1 MSICNPYYDQYG
13 RKTDL
18 MHVAK
23 GATYPINILGN
34 AASAD
39 VANSP
44 VTDLDEDSADTISF
58 RVGDEKEDAS
68 NEYTHK
74 ITKVD
79 EAIKSQYDSEGNDIA
94 ETYAKKTEV
103 VALDPETG
111 KVPTEY
117 LPDTTNNVNF
127 VNGKTGDVTLYGT
140 DIAISESDENTITE
154 ALTSASETLQNE
166 IDNLT
171 ETKANS
177 TDIPR
182 IGEELY
188 GSTDSESHT
197 TFNAYS
203 YTAEQVGNEF
213 RLYKNN
219 TTEGTQE
226 TVSSFGIRSTANLS
240 FAPVGNVITIGTGTI
255 SINFDNQPNYNV
267 CLYDG
272 FNQAIGAWTI
282 TNDGNTRVM
291 VLRYGGRSSDGS
303 KTNIIPIGTEIR
315 KNGSFTFV
323 LDSDDPYTDK
333 SSFALMIYKEA

>member
-13 RKTDL
+13 RKTEL

-34 AASAD
+34 AATAD
-39 VANSP
+39 VANNP
-44 VTDLDEDSADTISF
+44 IEDLLPDSTDTISF
-58 RVGDEKEDAS
+58 RSGDELDSKA
-68 NEYTHK
+68 NEFTHK
-74 ITKVD
+74 ISKVD
-79 EAIKSQYDSEGNDIA
+79 EAVKATNDSEGNNIA
-94 ETYAKKTEV
+94 EIYAKKTEV
-103 VALDPETG
+103 IALDPETG

-117 LPDTTNNVNF
+117 LPDTVNNVNF
-127 VNGKTGDVTLYGT
+127 VNNKTGDVTLYGT
-140 DIAISESDENTITE
+140 DIAISESDENTVTE
-154 ALTSASETLQNE
+154 AINSASETLQNE

-188 GSTDSESHT
+188 ESADSEEHT

-203 YTAEQVGNEF
+203 YTAEQVGTEF

-219 TTEGTQE
+219 TKEGTQE
-226 TVSSFGIRSTANLS
+226 TVSSFGITSAANLS
-240 FAPVGNVITIGTGTI
+240 FAPVGNILTFGTRTIN
-255 SINFDNQPNYNV
+255 INFDNQPNYNV

-272 FNQAIGAWTI
+272 INQATGTWTV
-282 TNDGNTRVM
+282 TNNGNTRVM
-291 VLRYGGRSSDGS
+291 VMRYGGRSSDGS
-303 KTNIIPIGTEIR
+303 KTNIIPIGTEIV
-315 KNGSFTFV
+315 KNSSFTFI
-323 LDSDDPYTDK
+323 LDGDDPYTDK

>member
-34 AASAD
+34 ASSAD
-39 VANSP
+39 IANSP

-58 RVGDEKEDAS
+58 RVGDEKDDAF

-74 ITKVD
+74 ITKVG
-79 EAIKSQYDSEGNDIA
+79 EAIKAQYDSEGNDIA
-94 ETYAKKTEV
+94 ETYAKTDEV
-103 VALDPETG
+103 IALDPETG

-117 LPDTTNNVNF
+117 LPDTANNVNF
-127 VNGKTGDVTLYGT
+127 VNNKTGDVTLYGT

-166 IDNLT
+166 IDNLA

-188 GSTDSESHT
+188 ESEDSV
-197 TFNAYS
+197 FNAYS
-203 YTAEQVGNEF
+203 YTAEQVGTEF

-226 TVSSFGIRSTANLS
+226 TVSSFGISSTANLS
-240 FAPVGNVITIGTGTI
+240 FAPVGNVITLSTRAVN
-255 SINFDNQPNYNV
+255 INFDNQPNYNV

-272 FNQAIGAWTI
+272 VNQATGTWTI
-282 TNDGNTRVM
+282 TNNGNTKIM
-291 VLRYGGRSSDGS
+291 VLRYGGRSSDS
-303 KTNIIPIGTEIR
+303 TKTNIIPIGTEIS
-315 KNGSFTFV
+315 KNGSFTFI

-333 SSFALMIYKEA
+333 SSFALMIYKES